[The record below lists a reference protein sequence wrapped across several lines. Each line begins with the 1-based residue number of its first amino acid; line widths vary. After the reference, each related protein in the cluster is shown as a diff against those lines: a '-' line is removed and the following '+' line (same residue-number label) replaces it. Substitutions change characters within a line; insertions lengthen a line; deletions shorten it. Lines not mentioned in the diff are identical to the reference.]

1 MTMGQRIP
9 DQEML
14 LEIGMAVVGSLLLG
28 GLAILLF
35 GRAAGGVR
43 RRNRH
48 AEAPPSS
55 GAVPV
60 ERHQHIS
67 SVSAR

>member
-1 MTMGQRIP
+1 MGQRIP
-9 DQEML
+9 DQETL

-35 GRAAGGVR
+35 GRTVGGVR

-48 AEAPPSS
+48 AAAAPSS
-55 GAVPV
+55 GAVPA
-60 ERHQHIS
+60 ERHQHTAA
-67 SVSAR
+67 VSAR